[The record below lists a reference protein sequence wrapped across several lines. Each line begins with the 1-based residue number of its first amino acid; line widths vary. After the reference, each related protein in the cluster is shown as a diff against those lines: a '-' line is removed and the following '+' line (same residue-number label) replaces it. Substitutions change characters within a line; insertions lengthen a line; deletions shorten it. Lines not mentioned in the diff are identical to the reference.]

1 MVPYP
6 AQGHINPF
14 MQLAKQMVSQGFT
27 ITFLNT
33 DHNHHRILV
42 SSSSSSKNL
51 ISEDIH
57 LAHIPDGF
65 PDDYDRMSDLGRL
78 SEAIDRHMPAPFEAL
93 MLQLLH
99 QSRNRSPNP
108 NLVDNHDPNL
118 SSPDN
123 HSPKN
128 CTNPT
133 EEPSPNPPVCIVSDL
148 LMLFT
153 QDIANKLGLPR
164 VAVWLQSA
172 ASFAVNLHVPALI
185 RDGYIPI
192 TGN

>member
-1 MVPYP
+1 
-6 AQGHINPF
+6 
-14 MQLAKQMVSQGFT
+14 
-27 ITFLNT
+27 
-33 DHNHHRILV
+33 
-42 SSSSSSKNL
+42 
-51 ISEDIH
+51 
-57 LAHIPDGF
+57 
-65 PDDYDRMSDLGRL
+65 
-78 SEAIDRHMPAPFEAL
+78 

-99 QSRNRSPNP
+99 RSSNTNPNPNPNP

-118 SSPDN
+118 NSPGN
-123 HSPKN
+123 HSPKH

-133 EEPSPNPPVCIVSDL
+133 EPNPNPPVCIVSDV

-192 TGN
+192 TGLPLVSFFCLCIIRIRAYPEWLGIGNGLA